1 MKKFNINT
9 LPITVNSKEKINV
22 LYLECKSEKNM
33 LYIIENDNENIDLE
47 LFKKMEFTENIQ
59 ILPKKKANELNLSID
74 HNNKVYTILINKKPL
89 YTLKNNKNIILN
101 NQICKLILSNGSLY
115 ASLHA
120 PLHVSNNADDPII
133 EDKKEDSITK
143 YDNDIVNSI
152 LKKDIKLNEQKENIT
167 NLEENEINNTKIIIE
182 NKIDISE
189 EVLVKKH
196 YNIIKIDTDVSESIA
211 ENNNIEIKTNNVD
224 LVSSDLE
231 KPNTELSYSSE
242 FSESVTGKDLSEINN
257 DKDLNDSIY
266 GKSAETY
273 SVSEFVE
280 ISSEIGANESK
291 TPFIESTTLKTTEN
305 NIITQL
311 DDKSN
316 ISKEYSIPQN
326 NEISNTHIDQ
336 VNIVIPETIENMNL
350 IQEKDI
356 LKSKSIEEINNNEML
371 EIKKNEIDSE
381 IFNLENILED
391 FNKLFK
397 FIENKDENKEIKAT
411 TVDRENMINLLKI
424 NEATK
429 EQMIQTNSANNT
441 LEKNSV
447 ESLASQNK
455 IIPVSSINTIPEKKL
470 LEPVTVIRTN
480 DHIIPQYKNIKI
492 LYQNSMYKVNVYKL
506 EHTDNLNYAN
516 LFKTNISKNN
526 IINNTNI
533 SFELKSENAS
543 YLINFFNEKYL
554 INKVTNTIVLTN
566 LLNKKSQIIK
576 NGDNFKLGNNDYIL
590 YNDATV
596 IIFAMNKQIFDNN
609 YGTSYNLY
617 IPK

>member
-74 HNNKVYTILINKKPL
+74 HNNKIYTILINKKPL

-115 ASLHA
+115 A
-120 PLHVSNNADDPII
+120 PLHVVNKPNDPII

-152 LKKDIKLNEQKENIT
+152 LKKDIKLNEPKENIT

-196 YNIIKIDTDVSESIA
+196 YNIIKIDTDVSESITK
-211 ENNNIEIKTNNVD
+211 NNNIEIKTNNTD

-231 KPNTELSYSSE
+231 KHNTELSDSN
-242 FSESVTGKDLSEINN
+242 VLSEINN
-257 DKDLNDSIY
+257 DKGSNDSKY
-266 GKSAETY
+266 GKSMETY

-280 ISSEIGANESK
+280 IGSEIGANESNK
-291 TPFIESTTLKTTEN
+291 PLIESAILKITEN

-316 ISKEYSIPQN
+316 ISKEYIIPQN
-326 NEISNTHIDQ
+326 NETSNAHIDQ
-336 VNIVIPETIENMNL
+336 VNIVIPETIENTNL
-350 IQEKDI
+350 THEKDI
-356 LKSKSIEEINNNEML
+356 LKSKSIEEINNNEMI

-397 FIENKDENKEIKAT
+397 FIENKDENKEIKT
-411 TVDRENMINLLKI
+411 TIVDRENMINLLKI

-429 EQMIQTNSANNT
+429 EKTIPTNSTNT
-441 LEKNSV
+441 SLEKNSV
-447 ESLASQNK
+447 ESVTSQNK
-455 IIPVSSINTIPEKKL
+455 IIPINSIPEKKL

-492 LYQNSMYKVNVYKL
+492 FYQNSMYKVNVYKL

-526 IINNTNI
+526 IINNTYI

-596 IIFAMNKQIFDNN
+596 IISAMNKQIFDNN

-617 IPK
+617 VPK

>member
-74 HNNKVYTILINKKPL
+74 HNNKIYTILINKKPL

-115 ASLHA
+115 AT
-120 PLHVSNNADDPII
+120 LHVANKAFDPII
-133 EDKKEDSITK
+133 EDKKEDSTTK

-211 ENNNIEIKTNNVD
+211 KNSNIEIKTNNID

-242 FSESVTGKDLSEINN
+242 FSEINN
-257 DKDLNDSIY
+257 DKESNDSKY

-316 ISKEYSIPQN
+316 ISKENSISQN
-326 NEISNTHIDQ
+326 NEISNTRIDQ

-356 LKSKSIEEINNNEML
+356 LKLKSIEEINNNEMI

-411 TVDRENMINLLKI
+411 TVDRENMINLSKI
-424 NEATK
+424 NEV
-429 EQMIQTNSANNT
+429 TNSTNNT

-455 IIPVSSINTIPEKKL
+455 IIPVSSINTIAEKKL

-480 DHIIPQYKNIKI
+480 NHMIPQYKNIKI
-492 LYQNSMYKVNVYKL
+492 FYQNSMYKVNVYKL

-596 IIFAMNKQIFDNN
+596 IISAMNKQIFDNN